1 MLQIAVIGNIG
12 NDAELRSENG
22 SEFITFKVAHNERY
36 TDANGN
42 THDTTQWI
50 SCVMNGNGGGVL
62 KYLTKGQQVYV
73 VGDGSV
79 RTYHSKTQRMLVAG
93 VDIRVRSVQLVGGR
107 ADAVP
112 SVLFD
117 TDGVQVNVTKY
128 YNATGKTSCK
138 LFSRSGEWYDVDE
151 NGWLSKQATG
161 TEPAESATTEGTD
174 GKPFI

>member
-36 TDANGN
+36 TDASGN

-62 KYLTKGQQVYV
+62 QYLKKGQQVYV

-112 SVLFD
+112 AVLFD
-117 TDGVQVNVTKY
+117 ADGVQVRVTKF
-128 YNATGKTSCK
+128 YNADGKTNCK
-138 LFSRSGEWYDVDE
+138 LYSRSGEEFDVNE
-151 NGWLSKQATG
+151 NGWLSKQLA
-161 TEPAESATTEGTD
+161 EADPAGAATTDGTD
-174 GKPFI
+174 GKPFV